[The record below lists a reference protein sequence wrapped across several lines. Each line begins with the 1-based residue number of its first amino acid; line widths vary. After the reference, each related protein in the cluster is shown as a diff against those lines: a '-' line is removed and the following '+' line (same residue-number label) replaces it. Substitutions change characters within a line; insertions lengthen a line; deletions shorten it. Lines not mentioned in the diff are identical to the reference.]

1 MLIVAQFL
9 ASFVL
14 VSGTLVVRIPYRFAW
29 EELPPI
35 EMSLDVRSQWQAK
48 F

>member
-1 MLIVAQFL
+1 MDTIN
-9 ASFVL
+9 
-14 VSGTLVVRIPYRFAW
+14 TLSVCMQGIPYRFAW
-29 EELPPI
+29 QELPPI